1 VAYLRDAIG
10 VDKIVFGTDYPLPAQ
25 DDLAGAVLARLDDA
39 EAAQVWGGNATRL
52 LNCC

>member
-1 VAYLRDAIG
+1 
-10 VDKIVFGTDYPLPAQ
+10 
-25 DDLAGAVLARLDDA
+25 VLARLDDA